1 MTAATAREI
10 ARSDTDAAVYDAL
23 APGAAELHRSMVFR
37 LGNAAHPAF
46 PTHSAQASGF
56 RGRQLRPMSR
66 VQRVSVLG
74 AVVVV
79 GMALAFTL
87 APFTTHVGTYVGH
100 TDKSSSAIEWGGGPG
115 PSDNASRAV
124 DCTNAWSNDKLC
136 RDVAGGRRLMAGAVS
151 GTALVAMA
159 LALAMYRTP
168 RKRWPAAFPT

>member
-1 MTAATAREI
+1 
-10 ARSDTDAAVYDAL
+10 
-23 APGAAELHRSMVFR
+23 
-37 LGNAAHPAF
+37 
-46 PTHSAQASGF
+46 
-56 RGRQLRPMSR
+56 MSR

-100 TDKSSSAIEWGGGPG
+100 TDKGSGSAGPSGWGGGPG
-115 PSDNASRAV
+115 PIDNASRAV
-124 DCTNAWSNDKLC
+124 DCTNAWSSDKLC
-136 RDVAGGRRLMAGAVS
+136 RDVAGGRRLMAGAVG
-151 GTALVAMA
+151 GTALLAMA